1 MRMNNSKVAAV
12 ETARHLVISSAALA
26 VGAPAAW
33 LATAWALSQAAA
45 AASAGQAAE
54 GWILAMRPVLIPV
67 GMMIAWFAVRR
78 SSPRGWPRAVR
89 ILGSGAVISVIVL
102 FLDGLLSTG
111 L

>member
-1 MRMNNSKVAAV
+1 MNSSKAAAA
-12 ETARHLVISSAALA
+12 EGARYLAIGAAALA

-67 GMMIAWFAVRR
+67 SMMIAWFAARG
-78 SSPRGWPRAVR
+78 SSSKGRARVVR
-89 ILGSGAVISVIVL
+89 ILGIGAVVSVIIL
-102 FLDGLLSTG
+102 FIDGFMSTG
-111 L
+111 F

>member
-1 MRMNNSKVAAV
+1 MNTSKAAAA
-12 ETARHLVISSAALA
+12 EGARYLARGTVALA

-67 GMMIAWFAVRR
+67 SMMIAWFAARG
-78 SSPRGWPRAVR
+78 SSPKGWARAVR
-89 ILGSGAVISVIVL
+89 ILGIGAVVSVIVL
-102 FLDGLLSTG
+102 FIDGVMSTG
-111 L
+111 F